1 MWSAHPA
8 KLTISCRCPP
18 TWVTG
23 SQSSSF
29 WLRSLLGPSLLGL
42 LIYIMCLLDAP
53 SAFCKLRLI
62 LSHSC
67 TRLWIEFLRDLRY
80 ISRRRSAL
88 MSFPVTGWK
97 SEALEEAA
105 QILGNMSSVA
115 LVMKQYTTTLAYI
128 ELLQSV
134 AEGSDCMRWS
144 NDKVEPYNL
153 SNIIVK
159 SGKAWKVWR
168 TETEVL

>member
-1 MWSAHPA
+1 
-8 KLTISCRCPP
+8 
-18 TWVTG
+18 
-23 SQSSSF
+23 
-29 WLRSLLGPSLLGL
+29 
-42 LIYIMCLLDAP
+42 
-53 SAFCKLRLI
+53 
-62 LSHSC
+62 
-67 TRLWIEFLRDLRY
+67 
-80 ISRRRSAL
+80 

-144 NDKVEPYNL
+144 KNKMEPYNL
-153 SNIIVK
+153 SNTILK
-159 SGKAWKVWR
+159 SGKA
-168 TETEVL
+168 